1 MSPSRSCSRVAL
13 VGLLS
18 GPFAGVALAVDWNSL
33 PYTPHSTYQAI
44 QSNGSSA
51 YTGGFPIKIRGVV
64 LNNTEDW
71 LDPTP
76 NYTSTYQPFNMGGQ
90 AEIVVQAIDP
100 GDFGGTFCWMGQNYG
115 NLPFKADPSLNYTN
129 AEWTAELGRL
139 GFFGGDNVTSPIR
152 AGDLVEVRA
161 RIGLH
166 YAGKMNINEAHSKQP
181 GNDFEVVLLQAGY
194 GLPTPTMLSLADLKD
209 TSNNFLFDP
218 TRVTGPERHQATRV
232 RLTNVKLTGDT
243 IANWGRNRDV
253 TVEDAL
259 GRTLAV
265 RLANHPD
272 FATTLPPTDW
282 LDIVGIFD
290 QADSTVPHDSG
301 YRLLV
306 MNPSDVI
313 IPEPAS
319 LGLLLGVGVLTVRRR
334 RD

>member
-1 MSPSRSCSRVAL
+1 V
-13 VGLLS
+13 LS
-18 GPFAGVALAVDWNSL
+18 GSFAGVSSAVDWNSL

-44 QSNGSSA
+44 QANGSSA

-90 AEIVVQAIDP
+90 AEIVVQTIDP

-115 NLPFKADPSLNYTN
+115 NLPFKADPVWNYTN
-129 AEWTAELGRL
+129 PQWTAELGRL
-139 GFFGGDNVTSPIR
+139 NYFGGDNVTSPIR
-152 AGDLVEVRA
+152 AGDLVEVRG
-161 RIGLH
+161 RIGLFFG
-166 YAGKMNINEAHSKQP
+166 GKMNINEAHDNRPQ
-181 GNDFEVVLLQAGY
+181 NDFEVVLLQANY

-218 TRVTGPERHQATRV
+218 TRATGPERHQATRV
-232 RLTNVKLTGDT
+232 RLGNVKFTAATL
-243 IANWGRNRDV
+243 ANWGRNRDV

-290 QADSTVPHDSG
+290 QADPTVPHDSG

-319 LGLLLGVGVLTVRRR
+319 LGLLLSVGVLVARRR